1 MNGFMQGLSHRGADG
16 FGAFVSRPGSLEA
29 AQPIIRRKAMDSRTG
44 SKRCAVRS
52 RTLLA
57 ALAIGA
63 GVGLAWAAG
72 PAIAAPVT
80 LNIVDVAGD
89 LQLTRDAIEAYTKK
103 HPELVSKVNF
113 TQAPAPEL
121 PGKLKAM
128 QGAGRSDIDMV
139 LTGTDFLAAGIEQG
153 LLIKLLPD
161 HASKFPNLMQNYLPA
176 AAKMQELA
184 QDYGVEVVF
193 MPAGPLLEYNPAK
206 VQPAPTTPQE
216 LLAWCKAHPN
226 RLIYARPANSGPG
239 RTFIMGLP
247 YILKDKDP
255 KDPVKGWDKTW
266 AYLKDLDSCIE
277 YYPTG
282 TTAVMKELGEG
293 SRDMTV
299 TMTGWDLNPR
309 ILGIVPKD
317 YKVVPFQGMTWV
329 NDAHYMVIPKG
340 VSPEKVDAVIGLMQ
354 YLLTPEAQA
363 YTYDKGY
370 FYPGPAVKNVPLSM
384 APKESQEAIKE
395 YGRPEYDKWLA
406 EFPHTQSLPPAAQ
419 VEAFRI
425 WDERVG
431 AKIKK

>member
-1 MNGFMQGLSHRGADG
+1 MNVSQQKRGA
-16 FGAFVSRPGSLEA
+16 RPHVVAGTVA
-29 AQPIIRRKAMDSRTG
+29 
-44 SKRCAVRS
+44 
-52 RTLLA
+52 A
-57 ALAIGA
+57 ALA
-63 GVGLAWAAG
+63 LALSAPAAFAQM
-72 PAIAAPVT
+72 PAMPKSPVA
-80 LNIVDVAGD
+80 LNITDPAGD
-89 LQLTRDAIEAYTKK
+89 LQLTRAAIDEYVKN
-103 HPELVSKVNF
+103 HPQLVSKINIV
-113 TQAPAPEL
+113 TATAPEV

-128 QGAGRSDIDMV
+128 QAAGRSDIDLV

-153 LLIKLLPD
+153 LLMKILPTY
-161 HASKFPNLMQNYLPA
+161 AAKFPNLMANYQPA

-184 QDYGVEVVF
+184 GDYGITVVF
-193 MPAGPLLEYNPAK
+193 MPAGPLIEYNPDK
-206 VQPAPTTPQE
+206 VKQAPTTPQE
-216 LLAWCKAHPN
+216 LLAWCKANPN

-247 YILKDKDP
+247 YLLGDKDP

-266 AYLKDLDSCIE
+266 AYLKDLNSCIE

-299 TMTGWDLNPR
+299 TMTGWDINPR
-309 ILGIVPKD
+309 VLGIVPKS
-317 YKVVPFQGMTWV
+317 YKVAPFKGMTWV

-340 VSPEKVDAVIGLMQ
+340 VAPEKVAVILDLMA

-370 FYPGPAVKNVPLSM
+370 FYPGPAIKDVTLSM
-384 APKESQEAIKE
+384 APKDSQDAIKE
-395 YGRPEYDKWLA
+395 YGRPEYEGWLK
-406 EFPHTQSLPPAAQ
+406 EFPHTQSLPPQAQ

-425 WDERVG
+425 WDEQVG